1 MPPISLLSQAPIQDV
16 RVEGLTVRA
25 QAPLRKPHSGG
36 KPFLFTCE
44 SGYVEPAAV
53 SGLNVLWGE
62 HKGEWG
68 GVQKSGASCV
78 RLKTDDLQD
87 HSSVSVD
94 TYW

>member
-1 MPPISLLSQAPIQDV
+1 MRGASLAT
-16 RVEGLTVRA
+16 RACLTA
-25 QAPLRKPHSGG
+25 ICDGAGG
-36 KPFLFTCE
+36 EKPFLFACE

-78 RLKTDDLQD
+78 RLKTDDLP
-87 HSSVSVD
+87 HSSDSFD
-94 TYW
+94 TDW

>member
-1 MPPISLLSQAPIQDV
+1 MRGAPIQDV

-25 QAPLRKPHSGG
+25 QAPLRKAHTAG
-36 KPFLFTCE
+36 KPFLFTCD
-44 SGYVEPAAV
+44 SGYVEPASV
-53 SGLNVLWGE
+53 SGLDVLWGE

-87 HSSVSVD
+87 HSSAGVD